1 MSSTPNTLVRELIE
15 RGRTLQFEK
24 FASQWTGR
32 VDSALLPE
40 LYKTA
45 VSAHQSKKVGGDFE
59 RFMYTHLQCSGFE
72 VHAQVPFKNGVVVSA
87 SKGADVVDLAIG
99 PAPSPGIL
107 ISNYVVLSCKTTTRE
122 RKKLDTWSTMT
133 PPRAFYYLT
142 TSNDY
147 GDPVDFGESPVRKI
161 VTCTPR
167 TNDTRVY
174 KLSFDDIVTELR
186 TAML

>member
-1 MSSTPNTLVRELIE
+1 MASSPNMLVRELVE

-24 FASQWTGR
+24 FASQWTSR
-32 VDSALLPE
+32 IDSTLLPE

-59 RFMYTHLQCSGFE
+59 RFMYTHLQSNGFE
-72 VHAQVPFKNGVVVSA
+72 VHAQVPFKNGVVA
-87 SKGADVVDLAIG
+87 STKKGTDVVDLAIG
-99 PAPSPGIL
+99 PNPSPGTS

-142 TSNDY
+142 TSDDY
-147 GDPVDFGESPVRKI
+147 GDPLDFGESPVRKI

-167 TNDTRVY
+167 ANDTRVY
-174 KLSFDDIVTELR
+174 KLSFDDIITELR